1 MTDVDEQC
9 EVLHGVPCE
18 VEEVELAS
26 EVDELL
32 PAGDLL
38 ELGNLAGHETPV
50 ATLNWIDHEGHQH
63 FHHFNQVK
71 VYAAG
76 SGVIYLV
83 GDFKLT
89 ETGIVNG

>member
-1 MTDVDEQC
+1 MKRAEEEC

-18 VEEVELAS
+18 VEEVEISS

-38 ELGNLAGHETPV
+38 ELGALAGYETPV
-50 ATLNWIDHEGHQH
+50 GTLNWIDHEGHQH
-63 FHHFNQVK
+63 YHHFGHVK

-89 ETGIVNG
+89 EAGIVNG